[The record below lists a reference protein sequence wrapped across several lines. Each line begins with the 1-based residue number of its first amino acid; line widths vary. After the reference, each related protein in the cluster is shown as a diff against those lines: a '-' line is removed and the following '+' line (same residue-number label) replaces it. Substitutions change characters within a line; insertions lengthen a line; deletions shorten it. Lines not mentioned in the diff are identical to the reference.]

1 MEALNKL
8 ASKVGLGAKKNT
20 PEQQQR
26 EEREGAFDATGVH
39 DEAPAAL
46 RSSAWRALVEGAPAW
61 PGVREFEAPAG
72 SRSLPWKSDSVC
84 LCCSNTTVAHEI
96 PVVANSI
103 HA

>member
-8 ASKVGLGAKKNT
+8 ASKVGLGSKKST

-26 EEREGAFDATGVH
+26 EEREGAFDATGVY

-72 SRSLPWKSDSVC
+72 SRSLPWHD
-84 LCCSNTTVAHEI
+84 L
-96 PVVANSI
+96 AN
-103 HA
+103 AL

>member
-8 ASKVGLGAKKNT
+8 ASKVGLGSKKST

-39 DEAPAAL
+39 DDAPAAL

-72 SRSLPWKSDSVC
+72 SRSLPWNE
-84 LCCSNTTVAHEI
+84 L
-96 PVVANSI
+96 AN
-103 HA
+103 ALRGAAR